1 MFRQYFPNYL
11 FRTHLWI
18 MVVPLGLCSHQS
30 CSLCTLLYTI
40 QSSHVQCII
49 QVSVHC
55 TVCNVDTLQYSCCT
69 VYKVVA
75 QCDSAA
81 ASAVAAAQQLVI
93 CRSLP
98 ENRDVSPV
106 QPANQHNTQSHYALS
121 TMYYALCTML
131 YALLRW
137 IVPVGCTNIYQWIV
151 PIQSGSAKLGQ

>member
-1 MFRQYFPNYL
+1 
-11 FRTHLWI
+11 
-18 MVVPLGLCSHQS
+18 MVMPLGLCSHQS

-106 QPANQHNTQSHYALS
+106 QPANQHCARTS
-121 TMYYALCTML
+121 LCTEHYVLCIIYHVICTTKMDCTSGL
-131 YALLRW
+131 YKY
-137 IVPVGCTNIYQWIV
+137 IPVDCSNTEC
-151 PIQSGSAKLGQ
+151 